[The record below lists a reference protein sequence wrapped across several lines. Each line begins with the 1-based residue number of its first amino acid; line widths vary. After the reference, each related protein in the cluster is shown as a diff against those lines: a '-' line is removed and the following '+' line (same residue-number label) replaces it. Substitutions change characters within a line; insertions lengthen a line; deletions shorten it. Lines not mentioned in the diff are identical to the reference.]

1 MASCIYYGKVKYKC
15 WKLLRS
21 LYSHVTNKVLCG
33 DFECEFFYQNCG
45 LKQGVCPIS
54 NSVFFSDKRF
64 SRYAKNRN
72 MGIELA
78 SQVINCLLFADD
90 IVLLGKSET
99 DLQAL

>member
-1 MASCIYYGKVKYKC
+1 
-15 WKLLRS
+15 
-21 LYSHVTNKVLCG
+21 
-33 DFECEFFYQNCG
+33 
-45 LKQGVCPIS
+45 VCPIS